1 MKRNLRKAIFGLL
14 GFFILFGTLSCN
26 NIISPKETTQVSLS
40 LDASFLQS
48 NQQKNVTG
56 KNIRSLETDGYQVSI
71 LLFQVPD
78 SLSVTENQEL
88 DTATLTLL
96 ESITPPLCILVIKF
110 TQLLIMLL

>member
-26 NIISPKETTQVSLS
+26 NIISPKETTQVSFS

-71 LLFQVPD
+71 LLFQVQVHQSFLAGLQAHEFPYTQAYLISF
-78 SLSVTENQEL
+78 SLEE
-88 DTATLTLL
+88 A
-96 ESITPPLCILVIKF
+96 
-110 TQLLIMLL
+110 